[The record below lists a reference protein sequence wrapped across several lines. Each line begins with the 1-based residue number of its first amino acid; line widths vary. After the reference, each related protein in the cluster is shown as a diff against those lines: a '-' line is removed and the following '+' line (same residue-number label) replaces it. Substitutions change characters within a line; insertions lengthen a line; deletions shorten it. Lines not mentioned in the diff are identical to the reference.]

1 MLDLNISTILL
12 QMANFFV
19 LAYILYRFLLKPLQN
34 VLQKREE
41 KITQTMD
48 AAQMTQAEAE
58 QLRRQYVEKNNN
70 IDAEIAA
77 RKNEARIVIEQ
88 SRQQMLQEV
97 QTQIEQLQSQT
108 EDALSRL
115 QAKTIQHHKDELV
128 HLAAEFAQG
137 ILSDVLTPGLV
148 ESFEQEFIS
157 KISSLDLSAYT
168 QDAKPGQDI
177 FIKVVLASQ
186 PSERFTEQLSEL
198 IQNSLGGKIRLTYE
212 VDPNLLAGGILRFEN
227 KLIDGSL
234 QGQINSLQMRYQD
247 AL

>member
-41 KITQTMD
+41 KINHTMD
-48 AAQMTQAEAE
+48 AAQMTHAEAE
-58 QLRRQYVEKNNN
+58 KLRRQYEEKNNN

-77 RKNEARIVIEQ
+77 RKNEARIIIEQ
-88 SRQQMLQEV
+88 SRHQMLQEV
-97 QTQIEQLQSQT
+97 QAQIEQLQSQT

-115 QAKTIQHHKDELV
+115 QAKTIQHHKEELGN
-128 HLAAEFAQG
+128 LAAEFAQG
-137 ILSDVLTPGLV
+137 ILSDVMTLDLV
-148 ESFEQEFIS
+148 ETYQQEFLR
-157 KISSLDLSAYT
+157 KVKLLDLSAYT
-168 QDAKPGQDI
+168 EGVQHGETI

-186 PSERFTEQLSEL
+186 PSDSFKGQFSEL
-198 IQNSLGGKIRLTYE
+198 IQKNLRQETQLTYE
-212 VDPNLLAGGILRFEN
+212 VDSNLIAGGILRFEN

-234 QGQINSLQMRYQD
+234 QGQIRNLQTRYQEVS
-247 AL
+247 